1 MNDDFDPQRLAEI
14 PDPFSAAATSPPRR
28 VDPTRIV
35 HSPTRSRV
43 QAIRALAAAAALA
56 YCAAWPAFFRRRP
69 DLASVPPQRL
79 ALEMAIPLVTAAMA
93 LGVVGRLGR
102 SGFGER
108 KARILA
114 LGIASPLLFAV
125 ATLATMPQP
134 HGDHFWRHA
143 AGCMLVTAILSAG
156 PLAVGIYAFRH
167 AFATF
172 SAWRTAALGLASGA
186 LAAVT
191 IALACPIDD
200 RWHVLVGHGS
210 MMLVAGAIGALLG
223 RRICRA

>member
-28 VDPTRIV
+28 IDPTRIV

-102 SGFGER
+102 SEPASCQHCLQQFADTQDRQHALEVIGE
-108 KARILA
+108 
-114 LGIASPLLFAV
+114 
-125 ATLATMPQP
+125 
-134 HGDHFWRHA
+134 
-143 AGCMLVTAILSAG
+143 
-156 PLAVGIYAFRH
+156 
-167 AFATF
+167 
-172 SAWRTAALGLASGA
+172 
-186 LAAVT
+186 
-191 IALACPIDD
+191 
-200 RWHVLVGHGS
+200 HV
-210 MMLVAGAIGALLG
+210 
-223 RRICRA
+223 